1 MNYQG
6 SQLLP
11 HPPGR
16 VWQALLD
23 PAVLRQC
30 IAGCETFE
38 RVGDNDYKST
48 VKIVI
53 GPVSARFSS
62 TVTLA
67 DVVPP
72 THCTLQFAGQ
82 GGVAGF
88 GKGEA
93 RVVLM
98 PEGEGTRLDWNADAH
113 VGGRLAQIGSR
124 LIDASVKKMSA
135 DFFVRFA
142 AQLDAPAVEAGP
154 AAQAEPMAAALLQPA
169 SSLKAV
175 GVAVALALAAALAW
189 WLGR

>member
-11 HPPGR
+11 HPAER

-38 RVGDNDYKST
+38 RVGDDAYNST

-67 DVVPP
+67 DVTPP
-72 THCTLQFAGQ
+72 TSCTLRFAGQ

-93 RVVLM
+93 RVVLT

-124 LIDASVKKMSA
+124 LIDVSVKKMSG
-135 DFFVRFA
+135 DFFERFA
-142 AQLDAPAVEAGP
+142 AQLNTPVVDAGAVTAPASVVSPPKPAGS
-154 AAQAEPMAAALLQPA
+154 AF
-169 SSLKAV
+169 KAV
-175 GVAVALALAAALAW
+175 RIAIALVLAAAMAW
-189 WLGR
+189 WLSR